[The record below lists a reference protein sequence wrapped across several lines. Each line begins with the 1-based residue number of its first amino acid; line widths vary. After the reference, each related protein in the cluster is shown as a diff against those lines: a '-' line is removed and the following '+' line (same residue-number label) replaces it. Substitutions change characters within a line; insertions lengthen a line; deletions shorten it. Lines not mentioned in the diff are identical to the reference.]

1 MTPKGLDFLFQK
13 SKQSFHGYIETIKL
27 NSPWDIYTVINPT
40 LIKNPYASYFPLRF
54 FTREA
59 KMAFKPLSFLKNI
72 LKFYVKNL
80 YLYFSYVIAFILYRM
95 YLNKSRKN
103 ELKILI
109 DIFGLVSKVNQSGT
123 FEENYFSDLYEAFE
137 RAEVEYTILIR
148 PYGIGKNP
156 FKLVKFFKIINQDD
170 RDFIFE
176 YELLKFKDF
185 ILLFYLILSYPFKTL
200 RLLQKEKNFTD
211 KIFNT
216 FLLEDIQHFSFDSLT
231 RYIFGK
237 NLSKIKSIKKIYSW
251 SEFQVIERSFNY
263 AIRKNSSTIKLIACQ
278 FYLNYETYFNTYVD
292 DLDNEMLSSA
302 HEVLVNGEYYLLN
315 RNQVRYKNGVSLR
328 YKDVFSFSKHPNG
341 DNILLLGSYIESDT
355 MHMLNS
361 LGSFDRVLFKNHPAV
376 DIRKFGKLNTN
387 TLPVNDNI
395 YSLFKNASMV
405 IATASGSSVEAVAC
419 GISVIIIASQ
429 DNFTA
434 NPLIDYGKGKIW
446 DIAFS
451 SDDVK
456 KMYNKLITY
465 RNNHADEIQKIAA
478 WYKENFFTEPTE
490 ENIIKAFELDKE

>member
-1 MTPKGLDFLFQK
+1 
-13 SKQSFHGYIETIKL
+13 
-27 NSPWDIYTVINPT
+27 
-40 LIKNPYASYFPLRF
+40 
-54 FTREA
+54 
-59 KMAFKPLSFLKNI
+59 
-72 LKFYVKNL
+72 
-80 YLYFSYVIAFILYRM
+80 
-95 YLNKSRKN
+95 
-103 ELKILI
+103 
-109 DIFGLVSKVNQSGT
+109 
-123 FEENYFSDLYEAFE
+123 
-137 RAEVEYTILIR
+137 
-148 PYGIGKNP
+148 
-156 FKLVKFFKIINQDD
+156 
-170 RDFIFE
+170 
-176 YELLKFKDF
+176 
-185 ILLFYLILSYPFKTL
+185 
-200 RLLQKEKNFTD
+200 
-211 KIFNT
+211 
-216 FLLEDIQHFSFDSLT
+216 DSLT

>member
-1 MTPKGLDFLFQK
+1 MTPKELDFSFQTF
-13 SKQSFHGYIETIKL
+13 KQSFHDYIETIKI
-27 NSPWDIYTVINPT
+27 NSPWDIYTIINPT
-40 LIKNPYASYFPLRF
+40 LIKNPYASHFPLRF
-54 FTREA
+54 FTREV
-59 KMAFKPLSFLKNI
+59 KIAFKPLLFLKNT
-72 LKFYVKNL
+72 LKFYIKNL
-80 YLYFSYVIAFILYRM
+80 YLFFSYIIAFILCKM

-103 ELKILI
+103 ELRMLI

-123 FEENYFSDLYEAFE
+123 FEENYFSDLYKVFE
-137 RAEVEYTILIR
+137 KFEVEYTILLR
-148 PYGIGKNP
+148 PYGVGKNP
-156 FKLVKFFKIINQDD
+156 LKLAKFFKIINQDN

-200 RLLQKEKNFTD
+200 RLLQKEKIFTD
-211 KIFNT
+211 RIFNT
-216 FLLEDIQHFSFDSLT
+216 SLLEDMQHFSFNSLT

-263 AIRKNSSTIKLIACQ
+263 AIRKNSSSIKLIACQ

-292 DLDNEMLSSA
+292 DVDNEMLSSP

-315 RNQVRYKNGVSLR
+315 KNQIRYMNGVSLR
-328 YKDVFSFSKHPNG
+328 YKDLFTFTKPANG

-355 MHMLNS
+355 IHMLNS
-361 LGSFDRVLFKNHPAV
+361 LESFDHILFKNHPAV
-376 DIRKFGKLNTN
+376 DIDKFGKLNPN
-387 TLPVNDNI
+387 ILPVNDNI
-395 YSLFKNASMV
+395 YTLFKNASMV
-405 IATASGSSVEAVAC
+405 IVTASGSSLEAVAC

-446 DIAFS
+446 DIAFT

-456 KMYNKLITY
+456 KMYNNLIKY
-465 RNNHADEIQKIAA
+465 RNENTDEIQKIST
-478 WYKENFFTEPTE
+478 WYKENFFIEPTE
-490 ENIIKAFELDKE
+490 ENIVKAFELDKE